1 MTGLPHAT
9 GNDGTPRNFE
19 VLGTAPARLWET
31 RDAPPMHESYIGELN
46 WVAER
51 LGGADTAENRDRFS
65 HGRAVMGTFRR
76 GRGEVFTTGCTDW
89 AYGLGHSDVATVTTN
104 VLERFVHGRGR

>member
-51 LGGADTAENRDRFS
+51 LAAPTRRRTGSASPMGAP
-65 HGRAVMGTFRR
+65 
-76 GRGEVFTTGCTDW
+76 
-89 AYGLGHSDVATVTTN
+89 
-104 VLERFVHGRGR
+104 